1 MQIIPSDYKQRIII
15 QRFFM
20 ASFCYVFSYVLLVI
34 AIFSGL
40 PNTNFD
46 HFKLVVF
53 VFSCLQVV
61 FFILLRSGFSRRFK
75 DPGMTT
81 TQIVSGILYMS
92 FLMYMGG
99 HEYRSVVMHGYI
111 IVVLFGVFYLSTW
124 GFAIISLTSIVSY
137 MVATS
142 CIVYRHGMYYSVNFE
157 VAQFAVF
164 SIVMLFAMYLGGYQA
179 RLRKKLREQSKGLIE
194 SHLQITQQKD
204 ALEYSQKELQQAL
217 YKLGQLAAK
226 DELTGLDNRRQFDE
240 VMKGQISKAETLGA
254 SLGLLMLDLDHF
266 KQVNDQYGHSA
277 GDSVLSAFSELG
289 PLCLRRSDFVARY
302 GGEEFVVL
310 IPETDQ
316 ASLLECAERI
326 NKFARSLR
334 FDDIDPD
341 LRVTV
346 SIGATLYQR
355 NETMH
360 SFMSRA
366 DKALYDAKK
375 QGRDRVIFVS

>member
-1 MQIIPSDYKQRIII
+1 
-15 QRFFM
+15 M
-20 ASFCYVFSYVLLVI
+20 ACACYLSSYVLLAI
-34 AIFSGL
+34 AIFSGEFSIK
-40 PNTNFD
+40 FD
-46 HFKLVVF
+46 DFKLVVF
-53 VFSCLQVV
+53 VFSLLQVV
-61 FFILLRSGFSRRFK
+61 FFILLRSGLSRRFN

-92 FLMYMGG
+92 FLMYVGG

-124 GFAIISLTSIVSY
+124 GFTIISLTSIVSY
-137 MVATS
+137 MVAIAG
-142 CIVYRHGMYYSVNFE
+142 IVYQQGMYYSVNFE

-179 RLRKKLREQSKGLIE
+179 RLRRKLREQSKGLIE
-194 SHLQITQQKD
+194 SHLQITQQKE

-240 VMKGQISKAETLGA
+240 MLKGQISKAETLGI
-254 SLGLLMLDLDHF
+254 SLGLLMLDLDYF
-266 KQVNDQYGHSA
+266 KQVNDKYGHIA
-277 GDSVLSAFSELG
+277 GDAVLSAFSALG
-289 PLCLRRSDFVARY
+289 PQCLRRSDFVARY

-310 IPETDQ
+310 IPETDKE
-316 ASLLECAERI
+316 SLLECAERI
-326 NKFARSLR
+326 GKFTRSLR
-334 FDDIDPD
+334 FNDIDPD

-355 NETMH
+355 NETMR
-360 SFMSRA
+360 SLMLRA
-366 DKALYDAKK
+366 DNALYDAKK
-375 QGRDRVIFVS
+375 QGRDRIIFVS

>member
-20 ASFCYVFSYVLLVI
+20 ACFCYIFSYVLLVI
-34 AIFSGL
+34 AIFSGVSG
-40 PNTNFD
+40 TNFD
-46 HFKLVVF
+46 DFKLVVF

-61 FFILLRSGFSRRFK
+61 FFILIRSGFSRRFK

-81 TQIVSGILYMS
+81 TQIVAGILYMS

-99 HEYRSVVMHGYI
+99 NEYRSVVMHGYI

-124 GFAIISLTSIVSY
+124 GFTIISMASILSY
-137 MVATS
+137 MIATIS
-142 CIVYRHGMYYSVNFE
+142 IVYRDGMYYSVNFE

-217 YKLGQLAAK
+217 RKLGQLAAR

-240 VMKGQISKAETLGA
+240 VMKGQISKAETLGV

-266 KQVNDQYGHSA
+266 KQVNDKYGHIA
-277 GDSVLSAFSELG
+277 GDAVLSAFSAIG
-289 PLCLRRSDFVARY
+289 PQCLRRSDFVARY

-326 NKFARSLR
+326 NKFTRSLR

-355 NETMH
+355 SETIR
-360 SFMSRA
+360 SFMLRA
-366 DKALYDAKK
+366 DNALYDAKK